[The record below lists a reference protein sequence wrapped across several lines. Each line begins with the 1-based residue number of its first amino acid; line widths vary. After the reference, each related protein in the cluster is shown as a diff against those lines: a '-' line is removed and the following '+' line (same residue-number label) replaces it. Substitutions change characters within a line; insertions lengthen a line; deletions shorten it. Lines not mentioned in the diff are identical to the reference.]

1 MRRLHQTAT
10 QKIDK
15 QNLCLFPPHQCES
28 CRLFNRTKPNKRHLI
43 VWRILSLENRC
54 IRWKKPYQTIKRR
67 AFASQQILVTP
78 TAALFFCSVIWA
90 EGTCLNDR
98 WRVIYGTAR
107 RRHPLHVGVWFAP
120 IIASPCSYLPKTRAQ
135 SPVNQALWRFPK
147 RLSVTM
153 SVVQKVIFIN
163 IFASI
168 DLPTHRRQNLLFS
181 PRLPYI
187 YCADPPDGTL
197 TSPVKGASNQGP

>member
-1 MRRLHQTAT
+1 MVVLCPWRDPLGRVVYPWQFHLKRPRHTQIEVPNRKQPNSQTRSMRRLHQTAT

-67 AFASQQILVTP
+67 AFASQKILVTP

-90 EGTCLNDR
+90 KGTCLNDR

-107 RRHPLHVGVWFAP
+107 RRHPLHVGV
-120 IIASPCSYLPKTRAQ
+120 
-135 SPVNQALWRFPK
+135 
-147 RLSVTM
+147 
-153 SVVQKVIFIN
+153 
-163 IFASI
+163 
-168 DLPTHRRQNLLFS
+168 
-181 PRLPYI
+181 
-187 YCADPPDGTL
+187 
-197 TSPVKGASNQGP
+197 